1 MYSLNFSAKNGWTLW
16 VNTNLAPVLITRGS
30 FKHCWNVRLMI
41 ELRKKGVYKPYVK

>member
-1 MYSLNFSAKNGWTLW
+1 MYSLNFSAKYGWTLW
-16 VNTNLAPVLITRGS
+16 VDTNLAPVLITRGH